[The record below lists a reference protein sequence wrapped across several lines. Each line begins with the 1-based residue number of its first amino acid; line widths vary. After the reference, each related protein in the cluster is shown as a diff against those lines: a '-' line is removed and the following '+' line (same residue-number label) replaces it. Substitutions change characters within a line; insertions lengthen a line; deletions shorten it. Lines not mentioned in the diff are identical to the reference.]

1 MCFATRCILARG
13 YSCVKSSFESEPH
26 GMPWGSKRH
35 AVGRYNRAGG
45 RLDSRRRTAAA
56 VLGPLPPNRRRPGA
70 DPGPLAGFLSVRDLL
85 RLPQHTTALVEGC
98 IKDSVTEQRGI
109 GSDKDDVEC
118 MILGDEGP
126 HQTDLACHAA
136 GYIDTVRA

>member
-13 YSCVKSSFESEPH
+13 YAHVKSSFHSP
-26 GMPWGSKRH
+26 S
-35 AVGRYNRAGG
+35 GRKIFLPDGLYQRAGG

-85 RLPQHTTALVEGC
+85 RLPRHATALVEGC

-118 MILGDEGP
+118 VILGDEGP

>member
-1 MCFATRCILARG
+1 MSNRVFNYGAKDFSPVPTSRAI
-13 YSCVKSSFESEPH
+13 SD
-26 GMPWGSKRH
+26 WGVSL
-35 AVGRYNRAGG
+35 GRSLG
-45 RLDSRRRTAAA
+45 RLSGAALRGGSPGRLSGVA
-56 VLGPLPPNRRRPGA
+56 LRGGSPGRKGERFFALAPRPYAPTG
-70 DPGPLAGFLSVRDLL
+70 LH

-118 MILGDEGP
+118 VILGDEGP